1 MSGIE
6 VDSEIATLFNEIKLR
21 STHKF
26 ATFKI
31 QNKKIVVIDYKAD
44 PVATETRETDK
55 AEFDKL
61 KDLVTS
67 SNEPRYILYD
77 FSFQMAK
84 DNRSVK
90 KIAFIF
96 WYALLTCRVYHNVHC
111 SNRCPD
117 DSRISDKM
125 IYAST
130 KDTIKKSFAGL
141 SLEFQANDKSDF
153 DYNTM
158 ADEVERKA

>member
-96 WYALLTCRVYHNVHC
+96 W
-111 SNRCPD
+111 CPD

>member
-6 VDSEIATLFNEIKLR
+6 VDPAIATLFNDIKLR
-21 STHKF
+21 SIHKF

-31 QNKKIVVIDYKAD
+31 EKKKTIVIDHLAD
-44 PVATETRETDK
+44 PVSTDTREQDK

-96 WYALLTCRVYHNVHC
+96 WYVSQYVVCT
-111 SNRCPD
+111 
-117 DSRISDKM
+117 
-125 IYAST
+125 
-130 KDTIKKSFAGL
+130 F
-141 SLEFQANDKSDF
+141 
-153 DYNTM
+153 
-158 ADEVERKA
+158 

>member
-6 VDSEIATLFNEIKLR
+6 VDSSITTLFNEMKLR
-21 STHKF
+21 SIHKY

-31 QNKKIVVIDYKAD
+31 ENKKKVIVDQKGD
-44 PVATETRETDK
+44 PVPTETRDEDK
-55 AEFDKL
+55 VEFNKL

-84 DNRSVK
+84 DNRSLK

-96 WYALLTCRVYHNVHC
+96 W
-111 SNRCPD
+111 
-117 DSRISDKM
+117 
-125 IYAST
+125 
-130 KDTIKKSFAGL
+130 
-141 SLEFQANDKSDF
+141 
-153 DYNTM
+153 
-158 ADEVERKA
+158 

>member
-6 VDSEIATLFNEIKLR
+6 VDSGIAPLFNELKLR

-31 QNKKIVVIDYKAD
+31 EKKKKIIVDHLAD
-44 PVATETRETDK
+44 PVQTETREQDK

-61 KDLVTS
+61 KELVTS

-84 DNRSVK
+84 DNRSIK

-96 WYALLTCRVYHNVHC
+96 WYVIKHVRLMCGDVCVLT
-111 SNRCPD
+111 
-117 DSRISDKM
+117 
-125 IYAST
+125 A
-130 KDTIKKSFAGL
+130 
-141 SLEFQANDKSDF
+141 
-153 DYNTM
+153 
-158 ADEVERKA
+158 

>member
-6 VDSEIATLFNEIKLR
+6 VDPSIATLFNEIKLR
-21 STHKF
+21 SIHKF

-31 QNKKIVVIDYKAD
+31 EKKKTIVVDHLAD
-44 PVATETRETDK
+44 PVTTETREQDK

-84 DNRSVK
+84 DNRSLK

-96 WYALLTCRVYHNVHC
+96 W
-111 SNRCPD
+111 CPD
-117 DSRISDKM
+117 DSKIGDKM
-125 IYAST
+125 IYASS
-130 KDTIKKSFAGL
+130 KDSIKKSFSGL

-153 DYNTM
+153 DYNTL

>member
-6 VDSEIATLFNEIKLR
+6 VDPSIATLFNEIKLR
-21 STHKF
+21 SIHKF

-31 QNKKIVVIDYKAD
+31 EKKKTIVVDHLAD
-44 PVATETRETDK
+44 PVTTETREADK

-96 WYALLTCRVYHNVHC
+96 WYA
-111 SNRCPD
+111 
-117 DSRISDKM
+117 
-125 IYAST
+125 
-130 KDTIKKSFAGL
+130 F
-141 SLEFQANDKSDF
+141 
-153 DYNTM
+153 
-158 ADEVERKA
+158 